1 MMKAR
6 LAAFGIAATLASAG
20 VAHAAAVPQR
30 PEPHVAP
37 ATHGAPAGTRHE
49 AAEQKI
55 GTDPVPVSGVTA
67 ARDDAV
73 SPAIEGVG
81 AAAAVIAPPP
91 VPEHVRTAE
100 RALKSGS
107 PLHSYLLSAGEYVL
121 KVGTLSEQHT
131 APSRISDV
139 PLPGAIWLFGS
150 ALLAFLG
157 ISSRRK
163 F

>member
-6 LAAFGIAATLASAG
+6 LAAFGVAAILASAG
-20 VAHAAAVPQR
+20 AAHAAAVSPPQ
-30 PEPHVAP
+30 EPRVAP
-37 ATHGAPAGTRHE
+37 ATHGTPADGRHE
-49 AAEQKI
+49 VAAQKI
-55 GTDPVPVSGVTA
+55 GTHPVHATGIGAIPD
-67 ARDDAV
+67 DDAA
-73 SPAIEGVG
+73 PAATNGVV
-81 AAAAVIAPPP
+81 AAAGIVPPP

-131 APSRISDV
+131 APSRMSDV

>member
-1 MMKAR
+1 MTKAR
-6 LAAFGIAATLASAG
+6 LAAFVVAATLASTG
-20 VAHAAAVPQR
+20 IAHAAPVPLRQ
-30 PEPHVAP
+30 EPQVAAAP
-37 ATHGAPAGTRHE
+37 HAAPAGARRE
-49 AAEQKI
+49 PVAQKV
-55 GTDPVPVSGVTA
+55 GTDPVHLTGIA
-67 ARDDAV
+67 AVRDDAFA
-73 SPAIEGVG
+73 PAANGVG
-81 AAAAVIAPPP
+81 EAAAIVPPP

-121 KVGTLSEQHT
+121 QVGTLSEQYT
-131 APSRISDV
+131 APSRIADV

-163 F
+163 L